1 MREGSPF
8 LPDEDASPEEKAPW
22 SFRLVVVL
30 TALYLLW
37 RLVQG
42 VMWVLHRVG

>member
-1 MREGSPF
+1 MREDSPF
-8 LPDEDASPEEKAPW
+8 LPDHDEPPDERAPW
-22 SFRLVVVL
+22 SFRLVVAL

-42 VMWVLHRVG
+42 VMWVVHRLS